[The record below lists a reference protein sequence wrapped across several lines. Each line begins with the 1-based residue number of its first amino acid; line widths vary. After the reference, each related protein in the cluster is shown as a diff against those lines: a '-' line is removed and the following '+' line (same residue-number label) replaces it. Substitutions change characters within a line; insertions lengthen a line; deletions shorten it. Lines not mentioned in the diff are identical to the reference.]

1 MSTAAPNVMKLAE
14 ALVLRADS
22 QRRIEQLRER
32 LKFSALVQEG
42 DRPPEDPQTLL
53 AELDRLLTQ
62 LAVLIAHINRTN
74 SQTPLGNYRSL
85 TEALA
90 QRDVLKL
97 RYSVLKSVADA
108 ASRRIDHYSRSEIR
122 NVATIDVALLRQQTD
137 RLAQQF
143 RELDTAIQGA
153 NWTTDLLT

>member
-1 MSTAAPNVMKLAE
+1 MKLAE
-14 ALVLRADS
+14 ALVLRADT

-32 LKFSALVQEG
+32 LKISALVQEG

-53 AELDRLLTQ
+53 VELDRLLDQ
-62 LAVLIAHINRTN
+62 LASLIAQINRTN
-74 SQTPLGNYRSL
+74 IHTTLNDGRTL

-97 RYSVLKSVADA
+97 RYSVLKSVADT
-108 ASRRIDHYSRSEIR
+108 ASKRIYHYSRSEIR
-122 NVATIDVALLRQQTD
+122 NLATVDIASLRQQTD

-153 NWTTDLLT
+153 NWTTDMMV